1 MAKTNDIMAQLG
13 IEFSETASNPHC
25 KLMFWGPTGSRKTET
40 VLRFFPHVLVA
51 DTEGNTDQC
60 VRNPEI
66 PPFLRV
72 KTKDARKVLEA
83 LDAAAEGKLKFPD
96 GSPVETFCIDSGS
109 VLWGVQQEVA
119 ASLAE
124 KRAAKYNRSID
135 EATMTQIDWVIAK
148 RPVKRILTRFNNSPI
163 RFLVLIARQK
173 DLYEEDGGNNPK
185 KIGLTFDMV
194 KGVDYE
200 MNVALKFGFE
210 GQKWFYEVTKVQGN
224 LKTIFPMGKKGHEFP
239 TEKLMAYTAE
249 QGEVKVE
256 HREEMEEDLARSIAE
271 TENENA
277 EPKTSKYLVQI
288 AKEQWGLSAA
298 EVGNALK
305 DRGITEFMPSRW
317 MEMKQIVLEY
327 AASKVA

>member
-1 MAKTNDIMAQLG
+1 
-13 IEFSETASNPHC
+13 
-25 KLMFWGPTGSRKTET
+25 
-40 VLRFFPHVLVA
+40 
-51 DTEGNTDQC
+51 
-60 VRNPEI
+60 
-66 PPFLRV
+66 
-72 KTKDARKVLEA
+72 LEV

-96 GSPVETFCIDSGS
+96 GSRVETFCIDSGS

-124 KRAAKYNRSID
+124 RRAAKYNRSID

-148 RPVKRILTRFNNSPI
+148 RPMKRILTRFNNSPI

-185 KIGLTFDMV
+185 KIGVTFDMV

-200 MNVALKFGFE
+200 MNIALKFSFD
-210 GQKWFYEVTKVQGN
+210 GQKWMYEVTKVQGN
-224 LKTIFPMGKKGHEFP
+224 LKTIFPMGKKGSEFP

-249 QGEVKVE
+249 QGNVKIQ
-256 HREEMEEDLARSIAE
+256 RQEEQEEDLARSIAE
-271 TENENA
+271 TENENS

-298 EVGNALK
+298 EVGSALK
-305 DRGITEFMPSRW
+305 ERGITEFLPARW
-317 MEMKQIVLEY
+317 LEMKQIVLEY
-327 AASKVA
+327 AASRAN